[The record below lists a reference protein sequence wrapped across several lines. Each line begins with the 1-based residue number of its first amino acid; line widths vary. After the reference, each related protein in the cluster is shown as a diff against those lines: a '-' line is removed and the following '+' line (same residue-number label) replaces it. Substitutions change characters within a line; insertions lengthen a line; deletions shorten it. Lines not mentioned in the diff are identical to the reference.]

1 MKLPQTCLKTA
12 LALACTA
19 ILAMPAVATAQAS
32 APSAHLHAMPP
43 AGGSTAV
50 APDLMAAMQKMH
62 TEMEAMKMSG
72 DMDHDFAM
80 MMRGH
85 HQGAIDMAKLEL
97 AHGKDKQIKQMAQKM
112 IADQTKEIARLD
124 KWMAQHMDMKK

>member
-1 MKLPQTCLKTA
+1 MKLPQTWINTA
-12 LALACTA
+12 VAVAAAAT
-19 ILAMPAVATAQAS
+19 LAMPVVATAQAS
-32 APSAHLHAMPP
+32 APSAHMHAMPP
-43 AGGSTAV
+43 TGSSTAV

-62 TEMEAMKMSG
+62 AEMEAMKMSG

-80 MMRGH
+80 MMRSH
-85 HQGAIDMAKLEL
+85 HQGAIDMAKLEV

-112 IADQTKEIARLD
+112 IADQTKEIAKLD